1 MPKENKHSNH
11 PPAHIHPRATE
22 TLNLRILPEMRSWIE
37 DEAAANGTSMT
48 KVALSAFDLL
58 YAAKQRQSKGANWLY
73 W

>member
-1 MPKENKHSNH
+1 MHKENKHPNH

-22 TLNLRILPEMRSWIE
+22 TLNLRILPEIRSFIE
-37 DEAAANGTSMT
+37 TEAEIHDVSMT

-58 YAAKQRQSKGANWLY
+58 HAARSKQKTDGHWLY